1 MAGFIDPSAPPMM
14 GGAPNSGPTSLPTTT
29 VEMSIRCAKLKDTDI
44 LSKSDPVAI
53 IFDKPKGTNCWREAW
68 RAEMILND
76 LNPSWKKTWVHEY
89 RFEGSE
95 F

>member
-14 GGAPNSGPTSLPTTT
+14 GGVPNSGATSLPTTT

-68 RAEMILND
+68 RSEMILND

-89 RFEGSE
+89 RFEGW
-95 F
+95 